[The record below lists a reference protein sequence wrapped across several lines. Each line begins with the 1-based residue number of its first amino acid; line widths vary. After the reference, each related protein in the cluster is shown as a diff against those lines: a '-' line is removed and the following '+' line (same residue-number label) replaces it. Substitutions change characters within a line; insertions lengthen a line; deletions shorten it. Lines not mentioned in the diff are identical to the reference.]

1 MSIDAAYFKT
11 NEMNLSDIRIPGFQL
26 HTSEQK
32 AEIVSKN
39 VSRLENAVLTK
50 PPVFD
55 VKFAKYNQCNR
66 HYHEKNGYISSSQLK
81 RLSKTQKHF
90 IDDSIDSYGDGAKQ
104 AFQLGTLV
112 HDDIEHRI
120 KENKWSVWTAGT
132 FKTKSKID
140 LVKREVHQETIA
152 MIERYRSEFNESHIL
167 SQLLNNA
174 DAEVSFYDNNRKY
187 KVRADAIIANG
198 DRLEIFDY
206 KTVANIDSFKFDL
219 KRYGYDISA
228 GMYSDVIE
236 TLTSY
241 KVGFNFVL
249 VCKKTG
255 LTKIVEIS
263 DATLKQYQQK
273 FYELHEQAQQVDRS
287 NPKGYELEIF

>member
-1 MSIDAAYFKT
+1 
-11 NEMNLSDIRIPGFQL
+11 MNILDLKIPGFKP
-26 HTSEQK
+26 HTAEQK
-32 AEIVSKN
+32 EEIVSKN
-39 VSRLENAVLTK
+39 VSRLENATFTK

-55 VKFAKYNQCNR
+55 NEFAKYNLSNED
-66 HYHEKNGYISSSQLK
+66 YHQKNGYLSSSQLK
-81 RLSKTQKHF
+81 RLSKTEKHF
-90 IDDSIDSYGDGAKQ
+90 VDESIDNYGDGAKQ

-120 KENKWSVWTAGT
+120 KESRWSQWTAGT

-140 LVKREVHQETIA
+140 LVKREVHQETIE

-174 DAEVSFYDNNRKY
+174 DAEVSFYDHDRKY
-187 KVRADAIIANG
+187 KVRADAIVQNG
-198 DRLEIFDY
+198 NRLEIFDY
-206 KTVANIDSFKFDL
+206 KTVANIDSFRFDI

-236 TLTSY
+236 TLTAY

-249 VCKKTG
+249 ICKKTG
-255 LTKIVEIS
+255 MTKIVEIS

-273 FYELHEQAQQVDRS
+273 FHELHEQSKQVDKN